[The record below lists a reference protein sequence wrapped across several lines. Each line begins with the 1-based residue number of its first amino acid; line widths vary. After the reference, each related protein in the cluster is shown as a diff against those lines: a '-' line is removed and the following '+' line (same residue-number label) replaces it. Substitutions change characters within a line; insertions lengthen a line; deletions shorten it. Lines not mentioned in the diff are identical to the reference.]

1 MSFFA
6 PPTPLT
12 KLLPDLGWARQLSAW
27 SSGLSPNAAGL
38 VLRCTLEGS
47 LLSSG
52 EALSAS
58 LADADRFPP
67 RRLRRRGH
75 EIYRACVGTYTR
87 KRAHVWKICRPRTEL
102 LRCGLGRRGNEDRPL
117 RY

>member
-6 PPTPLT
+6 RPPPQI
-12 KLLPDLGWARQLSAW
+12 LPDLGWARQLSAW

-38 VLRCTLEGS
+38 ELCRTLEGS

-67 RRLRRRGH
+67 RRLRRR
-75 EIYRACVGTYTR
+75 
-87 KRAHVWKICRPRTEL
+87 P
-102 LRCGLGRRGNEDRPL
+102 
-117 RY
+117 